1 MSDAAAS
8 IHVEVAYADENL
20 QVLRAVELALDAT
33 VQQAIEASG
42 ILDVVPSEFALT
54 KVGIFGRVV
63 SLTDRLET
71 GDRVELYRPLKLDPK
86 EARRLRAAARK

>member
-8 IHVEVAYADENL
+8 IRVEVAYADENL
-20 QVLRAVELALDAT
+20 QVLRAVELAADAT

-42 ILDVVPSEFALT
+42 ILDVVPSGFALT
-54 KVGIFGRVV
+54 KVGIFGRLA
-63 SLTDRLET
+63 SLADRLEA